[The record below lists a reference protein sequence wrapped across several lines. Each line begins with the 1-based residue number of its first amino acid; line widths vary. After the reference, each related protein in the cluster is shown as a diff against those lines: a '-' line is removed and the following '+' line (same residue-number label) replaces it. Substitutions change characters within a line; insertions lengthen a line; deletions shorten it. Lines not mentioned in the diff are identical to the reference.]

1 MEQGYEEATKESAR
15 GGAWAAGRIGVQRGQ
30 AACEP
35 RKWPQGRPGQKPEE
49 TYRIAAQ
56 RTASAPRS
64 QQEIIEI
71 VIAAIRARF
80 GPQAIALGNAGIRY
94 ARALRVSGGRI
105 GG

>member
-1 MEQGYEEATKESAR
+1 
-15 GGAWAAGRIGVQRGQ
+15 
-30 AACEP
+30 
-35 RKWPQGRPGQKPEE
+35 
-49 TYRIAAQ
+49 
-56 RTASAPRS
+56 
-64 QQEIIEI
+64 